1 MRGVSRRAARGQARP
16 PFPPRPALPPVL
28 GCALALWASCA
39 AVLAAA
45 EQWEAGAC
53 VALGAA
59 GALASVACALALW
72 RLPAPLVWA
81 TLLGA
86 ALGAAC
92 AGGCAAMQHEARL
105 QGDGA
110 SGRWR
115 FEAAADGSEGPYGA
129 TCFARV
135 EVPGVGATLVRLRF
149 DADEGVPRYGDV
161 FEADAALSAPGGSS
175 AAYCW
180 RQGAVLE
187 GSARQAE
194 PCVRGDALGMLVGL
208 RNRAIDLIAG
218 EGRGD
223 GGAVL
228 AALVCGWRGG
238 LEEGDAYAAYQASGL
253 AHLVAVSGAHLSIV
267 AGCASALLRA
277 LRVPRRAGVALQ
289 AALLLCFLVLAAAPP
304 SAVRAA
310 VMAFAGMFAFAAR
323 RRPAAPSALAVC
335 MVGCIA
341 VEPTTALSVSF
352 ALSALSTLGIVLF
365 AGLCQ
370 AWIAHCLP
378 RAPRLAREALALTGA
393 SSLAA
398 TPLAASLFS
407 QLPLVAPLANVAAAP
422 LFPLVCAGGLA
433 AVLGSLAVPPA
444 APALIDLAS
453 AGASALTAVV
463 RALAGAPCASVPAAV
478 PALAALAASA
488 GCAAALWLAWPR
500 PSRRRAFALA
510 ATLACALAAAV
521 VVAPRLAGDEIVMLD
536 VGQGDAFVVRSRG
549 VAVLVDT
556 GNQDRMLREALA
568 RQGVYRLDAVVI
580 THGDDDHMG
589 SLASLAGVVDV
600 RRVLVAQ
607 DALACGC
614 AACEG
619 LVADA
624 RALAGEGGVAGLR
637 QGDVLEAGAF
647 DLRVVWPERFAD
659 EGGNVD
665 SVCLVA
671 DADLDDDG
679 SPEWRAL
686 LTGDAERDQLRALLD
701 AGLVGAVDLYK
712 VGHHGSK
719 NALDDEEAAV
729 LAPRIALVSA
739 GANNRY
745 GHPAAETLER
755 LEAVGARVCRTDEQG
770 DVSCKLTDD
779 RIEVRT
785 LR

>member
-1 MRGVSRRAARGQARP
+1 MRGVSRRAAEEGADA
-16 PFPPRPALPPVL
+16 FPPRPALPPVL

-39 AVLAAA
+39 AVLAASESWDA
-45 EQWEAGAC
+45 PAC
-53 VALGAA
+53 VAAGAA

-72 RLPAPLVWA
+72 RLPAPLAWA

-86 ALGAAC
+86 ALGVAC
-92 AGGCAAMQHEARL
+92 AGGCAAAQHEAQL
-105 QGDGA
+105 QGDGV

-115 FEAAADGSEGPYGA
+115 FEAAADGSAGLYGA
-129 TCFARV
+129 TCFANV
-135 EVPGVGATLVRLRF
+135 DVPGIGATLVRLRF
-149 DADEGVPRYGDV
+149 DADAEAPRYGDV
-161 FEADAALSAPGGSS
+161 FEADVAFSAPAGAS
-175 AAYCW
+175 ASYCW

-187 GSARQAE
+187 GTVRQAQ
-194 PCVRGDALGMLVGL
+194 PCERADALGALAGL
-208 RNRAIDLIAG
+208 RNRAIDLLAE

-228 AALVCGWRGG
+228 AALVCGWRGA
-238 LEEGDAYAAYQASGL
+238 LDEGDAYAAYQASGL

-267 AGCASALLRA
+267 AGCAAALLRV
-277 LRVPRRAGVALQ
+277 LRVPRRAGIALQ

-310 VMAFAGMFAFAAR
+310 VMAFAGMFAFTAR
-323 RRPAAPSALAVC
+323 RRPAALSALAVC
-335 MVGCIA
+335 MIGCIA
-341 VEPTTALSVSF
+341 LGPRTALSVSF

-365 AGLCQ
+365 AGFCQ
-370 AWIAHCLP
+370 AWIARCLP
-378 RAPRLAREALALTGA
+378 RAPRLAREALALTAA

-407 QLPLVAPLANVAAAP
+407 QLPLVAPLANMAAAP
-422 LFPLVCAGGLA
+422 LFPLVCAGGLV
-433 AVLGSLAVPPA
+433 AVLGGVAVPAA
-444 APALIDLAS
+444 APPLIGLAS
-453 AGASALTAVV
+453 VAAAALTAVV
-463 RALAGAPCASVPAAV
+463 RALASVPHASVPAAV
-478 PALAALAASA
+478 PLAAALATSTA
-488 GCAAALWLAWPR
+488 CATGLWLAWPR
-500 PSRRRAFALA
+500 PSRRLALA
-510 ATLACALAAAV
+510 AAAAGACALAA
-521 VVAPRLAGDEIVMLD
+521 VVAVGPRLAGDEIVMLD

-549 VAVLVDT
+549 AAVLIDT
-556 GNQDRMLREALA
+556 GNQERLLREALA
-568 RQGVYRLDAVVI
+568 RHSVYRLDAVVI

-589 SLASLAGVVDV
+589 ALASLAGIVDV
-600 RRVLVAQ
+600 RHVLVAQ

-637 QGDVLEAGAF
+637 QGDVLEVGAF
-647 DLRVVWPERFAD
+647 DLRVVWPERFVD
-659 EGGNVD
+659 EGGNAD

-679 SPEWRAL
+679 VPDWRAL
-686 LTGDAERDQLRALLD
+686 FTGDAEHEQLRALID
-701 AGLVGAVDLYK
+701 AGLVGTVDVYK

-745 GHPAAETLER
+745 GHPTDETLAR
-755 LEAVGARVCRTDEQG
+755 LDATGARIYRTDEQG
-770 DVSCKLTDD
+770 DVSCKLADD
-779 RIEVRT
+779 RIDVRT